1 MVRRCATTRYKYQFQ
16 AYWVKYHRRL
26 TLFCGISYIPD
37 ATDCVRIRN
46 RRKHFKDDLDA
57 VVEKD
62 LYVDELKQ
70 TPRGALSLIVL
81 LDQFSRHIY
90 RKSPKAFAGD
100 SKAQAVAQWSL
111 DKKFDQKLEPIE
123 RTFVYMPLMHSEKLD
138 LQDICVSKFQEL
150 RDSCPEEREVYDK
163 GVKSAVDHR
172 TVIAKFGRYPHRNA
186 VLGRTNTAE
195 EEKYLAEGGS
205 FPWEQI
211 A

>member
-1 MVRRCATTRYKYQFQ
+1 MVRRCATTRYEYQFQ
-16 AYWVKYHRRL
+16 AYCVKYHQ
-26 TLFCGISYIPD
+26 
-37 ATDCVRIRN
+37 
-46 RRKHFKDDLDA
+46 KHFKDDLDA

-90 RKSPKAFAGD
+90 RNSPKAFAGD
-100 SKAQAVAQWSL
+100 SKAQALAQWSL
-111 DKKFDQKLEPIE
+111 DKKFDQELEPME
-123 RTFVYMPLMHSEKLD
+123 RTFVYMPLMHSEKLES
-138 LQDICVSKFQEL
+138 QDICVSKFLEL
-150 RDSCPEEREVYDK
+150 RDSCPEEREVYGK
-163 GVKSAVDHR
+163 GVESAVDHR

-205 FPWEQI
+205 FLWEQV